1 MQTFPLNYFSA
12 LIGPR
17 QLFAGRKQLSWLNF
31 SLIFLFLV
39 SLMVVPVTLFYANQV
54 KAIPMA
60 QFLTVESLID
70 QPGVDR
76 FSQLEV
82 VNGELESAPMI
93 ISESD
98 ELLIGTDLSKAQ
110 QSEKNAFINFEKNN
124 WTIQQKEG
132 DTTRTYQMN
141 YLSSFDPASVTTPQE
156 FQLFL
161 EQAFYASN
169 RPTIIL
175 SYSLSLGII
184 LFIMTALILFGAAF
198 FLWMTRKSRFSSIH
212 TFKESANLMLNVI
225 GVGSIISA
233 VVGLVHFDF
242 VLMLGIQS
250 TVAVLLLLWIFAK
263 TGFKDEPIK

>member
-12 LIGPR
+12 LIGPKR
-17 QLFAGRKQLSWLNF
+17 LFSGRKQLSWLHF

-54 KAIPMA
+54 RTIPMA

-82 VNGELESAPMI
+82 VNGELRSAPMVI
-93 ISESD
+93 NRTD
-98 ELLIGTDLSKAQ
+98 ELLIGIDLSKAQ
-110 QSEKNAFINFEKNN
+110 QSQRNAFINFEKNN
-124 WTIQQKEG
+124 WTIQQKESG
-132 DTTRTYQMN
+132 TTRTYQMN
-141 YLSSFDPASVTTPQE
+141 YSSSFDPTSVTSPQE

-161 EQAFYASN
+161 EQAFYDSN
-169 RPTIIL
+169 RPTIIF
-175 SYSLSLGII
+175 SYSLSFGII

-225 GVGSIISA
+225 GGGAIISA
-233 VVGLVHFDF
+233 VIGLIHFDF

-263 TGFKDEPIK
+263 TGFKDEPIE